1 MSKYS
6 SKPVVVDRPAS
17 EIAEKFADFSRLQ
30 DALDGLDAEQKAQ
43 VGEVSFTEDSVRL
56 NTQQVGEIVL
66 QVVERTPEHLI
77 LAAQKSPVPI
87 RLEVNYRPVGE
98 SSTEVTGCIDVEIP
112 ALIRPIVGPTLQKAA
127 DQFGILF
134 AKLA

>member
-17 EIAEKFADFSRLQ
+17 EIAEKFSDFSRLQ

-43 VGEVSFTEDSVRL
+43 VGEVSFTQDSVRL

-87 RLEVNYRPVGE
+87 KLEVNYRPVGE
-98 SSTEVTGCIDVEIP
+98 SATEVTGCIDVEIP